1 MNVITISDCTGDTQ
15 LQKDNNTVAKFNV
28 IRDAHDKSYIYKLL
42 GAELG
47 TAFIADLDVNGVPQ
61 TVRFTNIYNA
71 FVQDG
76 EGCQGVIESKGIKFF
91 LSNIIW
97 FYFARQNNVVIST
110 GGNKAKK
117 SENSDQ
123 NADGFLL
130 GRNYNAAI
138 NTSRAI
144 QWYIV
149 KNIADYPEYRGQRLK
164 FLIGL

>member
-1 MNVITISDCTGDTQ
+1 MNIITISDCTGDTQ
-15 LQKDNNTVAKFNV
+15 LQKDTSTVAKFNI

-47 TAFIADLDVNGVPQ
+47 TLFIASLDGNGVP
-61 TVRFTNIYNA
+61 VGARYLAIYNA
-71 FVQDG
+71 FAQDADYG
-76 EGCQGVIESKGIKFF
+76 KVVESKGIKFF

-97 FYFARQNNVVIST
+97 FYYARQNNVVIST

-149 KNIADYPEYRGQRLK
+149 QNIATYPEYKGQRLK
-164 FLIGL
+164 FMIGL